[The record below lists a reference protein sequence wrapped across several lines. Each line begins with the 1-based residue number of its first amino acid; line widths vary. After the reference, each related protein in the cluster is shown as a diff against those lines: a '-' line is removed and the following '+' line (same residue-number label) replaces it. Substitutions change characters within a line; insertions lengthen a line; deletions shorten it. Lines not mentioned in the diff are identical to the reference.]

1 MENAPA
7 AQAKNNNN
15 NNSVSDNAT
24 MRSLISWRLIYGNE
38 PPRRQTDYAA
48 PAALIPYEKHMY
60 LRVC

>member
-7 AQAKNNNN
+7 AQAKNN

-48 PAALIPYEKHMY
+48 PAALIPYGKHMY